1 MIFVVCHNK
10 LTSIRLDTI
19 IISVAQSF
27 HCFYDT
33 WLHSMRL
40 ISWVKILDP
49 FPISIIL
56 WLENGIILVQQ
67 KHWNNLNLTIYIMND
82 FWVDIWKALRQN
94 CLIVCHDVETGSLEE
109 KEIVVIL
116 LLRLHLTDSW
126 HFYCKIVYLQ

>member
-1 MIFVVCHNK
+1 
-10 LTSIRLDTI
+10 
-19 IISVAQSF
+19 
-27 HCFYDT
+27 
-33 WLHSMRL
+33 MRL

-94 CLIVCHDVETGSLEE
+94 CLIVCHDVETGSLQE
-109 KEIVVIL
+109 KE
-116 LLRLHLTDSW
+116 
-126 HFYCKIVYLQ
+126 

>member
-10 LTSIRLDTI
+10 LTSIRFGYNYNFGGTKFSLFLWYMT
-19 IISVAQSF
+19 SF
-27 HCFYDT
+27 HAFDQLSKNFRSFSHFNNFMT
-33 WLHSMRL
+33 G
-40 ISWVKILDP
+40 
-49 FPISIIL
+49 
-56 WLENGIILVQQ
+56 NGIILVQQ

-94 CLIVCHDVETGSLEE
+94 CLIVCHDVETCSLEE
-109 KEIVVIL
+109 KDWVVIL